1 MRDPL
6 DRGARGERPTQRP
19 RNSSDFETR
28 WDQREAVLL
37 GGLAQLPVPAGEV
50 ELFAV
55 GERQGTGEVHGVVCA
70 QGMGAGA
77 LGRLGEERVGDAV
90 GEDAAPDLIE
100 ILECP
105 FELGRGQAAALAHAG
120 QGRGRLHV
128 RDRHR
133 ADAVGLGVGPAGI
146 LGARLVDQQLDQRA
160 GIEVEVQRRPS
171 ETYSAALL
179 PLPWSLAGFAGR

>member
-1 MRDPL
+1 VGRPS
-6 DRGARGERPTQRP
+6 ERL
-19 RNSSDFETR
+19 ETR
-28 WDQREAVLL
+28 RDQREAVLL
-37 GGLAQLPVPAGEV
+37 RGFTQLLVPAGQV

-55 GERQGTGEVHGVVCA
+55 RERQGTCEVHGVVCA
-70 QGMGAGA
+70 QRVSAGA
-77 LGRLGEERVGDAV
+77 LGRFGEERVGDAV

-100 ILECP
+100 VLECP

-120 QGRGRLHV
+120 KGRGRLHV

-179 PLPWSLAGFAGR
+179 PVPWSLAGFVGR